1 MKIFISDKLFSIKNI
16 TGVNNILISKLIE
29 TNCKNLTLYFIEN
42 VSKKYDLFDYLI
54 ETNIFNHY
62 YWKEHLKSLSDYKV
76 IVISKELLNQ
86 ELSLYNE
93 NDSIYY
99 YCEKRNINYNEFHK
113 SKKYLYLYDYD
124 NIDNTDTVFFTKIY
138 TFNNIQASEDNIEF
152 IRFNVK
158 NEGLFTLF
166 DNENKENIRKK
177 FNISNDYIIIFIH
190 LYDTDVFDTI
200 DRIILSIVELRKYY
214 KIYTIVYWPI
224 QKNITQIITKN
235 DLIFENDKYHFSF
248 YKSIVPLEGELSN
261 LNNDDKYNINFQTS
275 IGYSINNRCD
285 VENMLKT
292 YLINDYKF
300 SVNIDDVELTQNMYM
315 SDIYIPIT
323 DEISYLTLLSQYY
336 KTYTIFIND
345 SYNTQEY
352 CIFGD
357 IPLLKS
363 NDYIYSLIS
372 NRLKRNLRL
381 DDVKESIEN
390 YIKNKDN
397 SFFLYK
403 REFCEYLFG

>member
-124 NIDNTDTVFFTKIY
+124 NIYNTDTVFFTKIY

-224 QKNITQIITKN
+224 QKNITQIISKN

-381 DDVKESIEN
+381 DDVKETIEN
-390 YIKNKDN
+390 YIKNKEN
-397 SFFLYK
+397 PFFLYK

>member
-224 QKNITQIITKN
+224 QKNITQIISKN

-381 DDVKESIEN
+381 DDVKETIEN
-390 YIKNKDN
+390 YIKNKEN
-397 SFFLYK
+397 PFFLYK